1 MTGVSATGR
10 PAETGASARG
20 RPVAREASPFQRAL
34 ATLAR
39 PLEFA
44 ASRDA
49 NRERVQ
55 NLEDHVRRQV
65 ELLQALSIPDDARE
79 QLSAL
84 AAQFAEGVSDADVR
98 RGRELVRALA
108 APEYAE
114 KALLRPLSSLSGLGE
129 KRAEILK
136 KRDLRTVEELL
147 FLFPQRYDDRRV
159 SIPVGELAVGQRATF
174 EAEVLVSG
182 EATHR
187 GRRGQRLVEAVVG
200 DDTGTVNLKW
210 FRGFD
215 SLVRMLRKGT
225 RLRVTGDVKR
235 YRFSKEIVHPEIE
248 VLRDDEEHGDGDVLP
263 EYPAIQG
270 IPPRTLRGAIQ
281 TALNHYADLI
291 PTYAP
296 RGQGDAMLPDVPDAL
311 RLLHDPAA
319 DVEIDALREH
329 SHVAHQRLVL
339 EELYLLEVGLALRK
353 RGGDRVPA
361 TPVAPGG
368 ERLKRAQRS
377 LPFVLTG
384 AQQRAWGEIGAD
396 LARKHPMHRLLQ
408 GDVGSGKTAVA
419 YLAALATAASGHQTA
434 LMAPTE
440 LLAEQHART
449 LEKLAHNEP
458 EVGLRLA
465 LLTASR
471 SKAEAGAIREGL
483 ASGALECVV
492 GTQALLEPGVQFR
505 SLALAVID
513 EQHRF
518 GVKQR
523 AALAA
528 KCPGERMP
536 HTLVMT
542 ATPIPRTLSLTLYG
556 DLDISL
562 IDELPPGRAPVE
574 THLLRSG
581 EGPRVMDH
589 IRDTLGRGEQ
599 VYVIYPLVEASEAID
614 LRAATEQAERI
625 QHALPDHRVALVH
638 GRQDGAER
646 ASTMAAFEAG
656 EVSLLV
662 STTVVEVGVDVPGA
676 TLMVIEHAERFGL
689 AQLHQLRGR
698 VGRGDRPGTCLLIA
712 RGSTEDSEARLRAL
726 LETTDGFAIADADL
740 RIRGPGEF
748 LGTRQHGHMPGL
760 RMADLLRDTRL
771 LSEARRLAFEVVAK
785 DPTLRRQPGLARAV
799 ARRWGERLAL
809 ADVG

>member
-1 MTGVSATGR
+1 MTG
-10 PAETGASARG
+10 
-20 RPVAREASPFQRAL
+20 ASPFQRAL
-34 ATLAR
+34 ETLVR

-55 NLEDHVRRQV
+55 NLEEHVRRQV
-65 ELLQALSIPDDARE
+65 ELLRAMAIPDDARE
-79 QLSAL
+79 QLAAL
-84 AAQFAEGVSDADVR
+84 AVQFEQGASDATVR

-114 KALLRPLSSLSGLGE
+114 KALLRSLSSLRGLGD

-136 KRDLRTVEELL
+136 KRDLRTVEDLL

-159 SIPVGELAVGQRATF
+159 RVQVGELEVGQRSTF

-200 DDTGTVNLKW
+200 DDSGTINLKW

-215 SLVRMLRKGT
+215 SLLRMLRKGT

-248 VLRDDEEHGDGDVLP
+248 VLGAEDRPSDGDVLP

-270 IPPRTLRGAIQ
+270 IPPRTLRGAIR
-281 TALNHYADLI
+281 TALTQYADLI

-296 RGQGDAMLPDVPDAL
+296 SGEGAPPLPEVPDAL
-311 RLLHDPAA
+311 RLLHDPSA
-319 DVEIDALREH
+319 DVEIEALREH

-353 RGGDRVPA
+353 QGGHRVPA
-361 TPVAPGG
+361 LPIAAEG
-368 ERLKRAQRS
+368 ERLERARRS
-377 LPFVLTG
+377 LPFALTG
-384 AQQRAWGEIGAD
+384 AQDRAWREIRRD
-396 LARKHPMHRLLQ
+396 LARAHPMHRLLQ

-419 YLAALATAASGHQTA
+419 YLAALASAASGHQTA

-449 LEKLAHNEP
+449 LEKLAQNEP

-465 LLTASR
+465 LLTSSR
-471 SKAEAGAIREGL
+471 PKAEAEAIRTGL
-483 ASGALECVV
+483 ASGAVECVV
-492 GTQALLEPGVQFR
+492 GTQALLEPGVHFR

-556 DLDISL
+556 DLDISV

-581 EGPRVMDH
+581 EGPRVMEH
-589 IRDTLGRGEQ
+589 IRDALGRGEQ

-625 QHALPDHRVALVH
+625 RRALPEHRVALVH

-646 ASTMAAFEAG
+646 AATMAAFEAG

-698 VGRGDRPGTCLLIA
+698 VGRGNRPGTCLLIA

-748 LGTRQHGHMPGL
+748 LGTRQHGHLPGL

-771 LSEARRLAFEVVAK
+771 LAQARRLAFDAVAK
-785 DPTLRRQPGLARAV
+785 DPTLRRQPSLARAV
-799 ARRWGERLAL
+799 ARRWGDRLAL